1 MFPYSLE
8 NHAQLGGGSA
18 AERLR
23 STLAYGWVERCSD
36 IAGCGRIFYKISN
49 LVHFTSTILF
59 SVNKNDEHVERML
72 VGMYVVSGVY
82 DK

>member
-1 MFPYSLE
+1 MFPYSFE
-8 NHAQLGGGSA
+8 NHAQLEGGSV

-23 STLAYGWVERCSD
+23 STLAYGWAERCSD
-36 IAGCGRIFYKISN
+36 VASCGRSFYNIGN
-49 LVHFTSTILF
+49 LVHFTSAILF

-72 VGMYVVSGVY
+72 VGMYVVFSVY